1 MRRTSN
7 PSRTVVGLEVEPSA
21 VHAAAVETNG
31 ELVIRRAAMAPLE
44 AGIVRD
50 GEVNDVEGLADALR
64 ELWREQGD
72 LDRRVRI
79 GLANQKI
86 VVRIIELPVIQD
98 RKELEAAV
106 RFRAQDEIPMPLDS
120 AVLDFQPLDVVD
132 NGEGPRQRVLIVA
145 ARRDMIDKVLT
156 AARAAGLRPQGI
168 DVAAF
173 AMVRALHRGAAA
185 TEQVMYLSIGGL
197 TNLAVAQ
204 GATCLFTRVV
214 GGGLEGIAIE
224 LAERR
229 TLPLDTARSWL
240 ARVGL
245 DQALDDAAPDAE
257 VAEDARMVLVDGVRR
272 IAADVRNSLD
282 FHHGTGGEVSV
293 ERAVVTGPAAAI
305 PGFAEALSAELGL
318 TVERGAVAGATGEI
332 EAERLTIAAGL
343 AVEEVTS

>member
-7 PSRTVVGLEVEPSA
+7 SSRAVVGLEVEPSA
-21 VHAAAVETNG
+21 VHAAAVEVNG
-31 ELVIRRAAMAPLE
+31 EIVIRRAATAPLE

-64 ELWREQGD
+64 DLWRGQGD

-106 RFRAQDEIPMPLDS
+106 RFRAQDEIPMPLDA

-132 NGEGPRQRVLIVA
+132 SGEGPRQRVLIVA
-145 ARRDMIDKVLT
+145 ARRDMIDKVLA

-173 AMVRALHRGAAA
+173 AMVRALHRGSAPG
-185 TEQVMYLSIGGL
+185 EQVMYLSIGGL

-229 TLPLDTARSWL
+229 ALPLESARVWL

-245 DQALDDAAPDAE
+245 DRPLDEADPDADIADDA
-257 VAEDARMVLVDGVRR
+257 RTVLADGIRR
-272 IAADVRNSLD
+272 IASDVRNSLD
-282 FHHGTGGEVSV
+282 FHHGTGGDVGV
-293 ERAVVTGPAAAI
+293 ERAVLTGPAAVI
-305 PGFAEALSAELGL
+305 SGFADALSAELGL
-318 TVERGAVAGATGEI
+318 PVETRAPAGAPPGI
-332 EAERLTIAAGL
+332 EPERLTVAAGL
-343 AVEEVTS
+343 AVEEVAS